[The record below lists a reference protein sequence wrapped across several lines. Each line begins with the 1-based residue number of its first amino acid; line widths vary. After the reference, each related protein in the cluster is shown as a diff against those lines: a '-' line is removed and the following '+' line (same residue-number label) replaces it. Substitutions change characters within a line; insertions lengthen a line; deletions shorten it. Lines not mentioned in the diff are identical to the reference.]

1 MMWVYCSV
9 TLYNCTKCHEN
20 STRGTLLNQ
29 LVDVTFINANIDI
42 NSCRVALGRTVT
54 KACIERIYIYCRES
68 HRSAV
73 SR

>member
-54 KACIERIYIYCRES
+54 KA
-68 HRSAV
+68 
-73 SR
+73 